1 MARSP
6 DDELLFEIDG
16 PIAFVTF
23 NRPEVHNALTWN
35 MYDSLVDCCDRVDE
49 DENVRVLVLKGAGDR
64 AFASGTDIS
73 QFTEL
78 VEPQDALDY
87 EKRIERAAAR
97 LERVAKP
104 AIAMLRGACAGG
116 GAVLALA
123 CDFRFAAPNLRFG
136 VPIARTLGN
145 CLSMANTKRLVDF
158 VGPARTKELLMLAR
172 LLSAEEAA
180 ELGVVNEVVPAGRL
194 EDRVRA
200 VAAMLCDHAP
210 LTLIATKEMIR
221 RILAGEQSMNNDGED
236 LVLSCY
242 MSDRFR
248 ESVRAFV
255 EKKKRKK

>member
-1 MARSP
+1 MTRIR
-6 DDELLFEIDG
+6 DDELLYEIDG

-23 NRPEVHNALTWN
+23 NRPDVRNALTWN
-35 MYDSLVDCCDRVDE
+35 MYDRLVDCCDRVDG

-64 AFASGTDIS
+64 AFASGTDMT
-73 QFTEL
+73 QFAEL
-78 VEPQDALDY
+78 IEPQDALDY

-97 LERVAKP
+97 LERVGKP

-123 CDFRFAAPNLRFG
+123 CDFRFADPTLRFG

-145 CLSMANTKRLVDF
+145 CLSMANTARLVDF

-180 ELGVVNEVVPAGRL
+180 ELGVVNEVMPAGRL
-194 EDRVRA
+194 EERVRA
-200 VAAMLCDHAP
+200 VAGTLCAHAP
-210 LTLIATKEMIR
+210 LTLRASKEAVR

-242 MSDRFR
+242 LSDRFR
-248 ESVRAFV
+248 QSVRAFV
-255 EKKKRKK
+255 EKKKGKK